1 MGNDAQAS
9 FSIDLEADSAG
20 DSAERAASSVEE
32 LRDKILGSQSAIR
45 DMSSAL
51 RNLRGSSDEVKSAK
65 DELKAKINA
74 EKDALGGAQL
84 AALKS
89 GESLDKFTKAAK
101 SAAAAQDGAKQ
112 AAAGLAG
119 PVAEAS
125 GKVDGFGKS
134 ASAASSASGQFKVA
148 AAALIGIVL
157 AVAAAVG
164 SAFVA
169 LGRFVLEVANA
180 ARSAN
185 LLREATT
192 GSAANAAALGSQIDL
207 LATKVSLSREA
218 LNELGNGLAKSG
230 VQGKT
235 LVDTLNAVAG
245 ASAAIG
251 ADAGSKI
258 QALVEAGRL
267 SQRFSVTREQL
278 VGSGLNFEDV
288 AGALAREMKVGMGE
302 ARAALAEG
310 RVGLE
315 SGAKALRDAVE
326 KKFGEINARKMLDL
340 NVQAQK
346 LRERFAKLTEG
357 VKLEPLLRGLDKLS
371 MLFDTSTVSGA
382 ALKQIVTVVGSGLS
396 SAFLKVVPIAAQ
408 LFKGIIIGG
417 LMVIVAML
425 KLRKAFGETFGDSSL
440 FAGVDGLALALK
452 VGQAAAVSIAVAI
465 GLVAAGLAVVA
476 LSASTTIE
484 AMQAIVTG
492 FEEAYESL
500 LEVDWS
506 DIGEGLVEGLIAG
519 INSMSA
525 KVTETVLGLATNA
538 KATIK
543 GALGINSPSK
553 VFAGYG
559 KNTSEGFAQGVDDG
573 GPAVDA
579 AVGSMVS
586 TPAAASGGSSSGGG
600 GKGGT
605 TVNVTINAQG
615 ANEGAVKAMSEPG
628 FLAMLT
634 KAIEDALVSQGAL
647 GGAT

>member
-169 LGRFVLEVANA
+169 LGRFVLEGANA

-357 VKLEPLLRGLDKLS
+357 VKLEPLLRGLEKLS

-408 LFKGIIIGG
+408 LFKGLIIGG
-417 LMVIVAML
+417 LTVIVAIL
-425 KLRKAFGETFGDSSL
+425 KLRKAFSDTFGDVSL
-440 FAGVDGLALALK
+440 FKGIDGLGIALK
-452 VGQAAAVSIAVAI
+452 AGELAATSIAVALGI
-465 GLVAAGLAVVA
+465 VAAGLAFVA
-476 LSASTTIE
+476 LQTMGAVSAVQAVAAYFTQAYEKIS
-484 AMQAIVTG
+484 AMSWSEIGMQLVQGFVTG
-492 FEEAYESL
+492 
-500 LEVDWS
+500 
-506 DIGEGLVEGLIAG
+506 ITGAG
-519 INSMSA
+519 PGAISAVLNLATSA
-525 KVTETVLGLATNA
+525 KNA
-538 KATIK
+538 LK
-543 GALGINSPSK
+543 GALGIASPSK

-573 GPAVDA
+573 GAEVDA

-586 TPAAASGGSSSGGG
+586 TPAAAPGGSSGGGG

-605 TVNVTINAQG
+605 TINVTINAQG
-615 ANEGAVKAMSEPG
+615 ATEGAVKAMSEPG

-634 KAIEDALVSQGAL
+634 KALEDALVAQGAL